1 MDIKKHRTLFLLGGI
16 FIVLVLIYLAL
27 SSYQWDADE
36 ADSGEDSQIQVT
48 DLGELS
54 SFQFTD
60 QSTGTGMSFVKE
72 DGTWYMADDRE
83 IPLDQTYIDAMENTY
98 ASLTATRQID
108 EPDALSDYGLD
119 SPAYTVQATDAD
131 GNTTTFS
138 VGDAADEDYYLTV
151 DSAQAPVYTV
161 TSSAVSVLQYDLDT
175 LVEKDTMPAIGSG
188 NLLTAEFTEN
198 GQTTTYS
205 SDDEEQS
212 ETIAT
217 IAGGYGA
224 MTLTDL
230 ASYHATAEEL
240 TTFGLDEAS
249 RTTVTLTYQESSSD
263 SSDSD
268 SGDSEEEDS
277 GSLTY
282 TLYLGSDSGD
292 GTRYVQVQDS
302 DLVYLVSSDVLNN
315 LLGIGNSTE
324 E

>member
-1 MDIKKHRTLFLLGGI
+1 M
-16 FIVLVLIYLAL
+16 
-27 SSYQWDADE
+27 
-36 ADSGEDSQIQVT
+36 
-48 DLGELS
+48 
-54 SFQFTD
+54 
-60 QSTGTGMSFVKE
+60 
-72 DGTWYMADDRE
+72 
-83 IPLDQTYIDAMENTY
+83 
-98 ASLTATRQID
+98 
-108 EPDALSDYGLD
+108 
-119 SPAYTVQATDAD
+119 
-131 GNTTTFS
+131 
-138 VGDAADEDYYLTV
+138 

-277 GSLTY
+277 GSLRPTPS
-282 TLYLGSDSGD
+282 TWAATR
-292 GTRYVQVQDS
+292 GTAPGTCRCR
-302 DLVYLVSSDVLNN
+302 
-315 LLGIGNSTE
+315 TPTWCTW
-324 E
+324 

>member
-1 MDIKKHRTLFLLGGI
+1 MDIRKHRTLFLLGGI

-36 ADSGEDSQIQVT
+36 ADSGEDSQIQIT

-161 TSSAVSVLQYDLDT
+161 TSSSVSVLQYDLDA

-205 SDDEEQS
+205 SDD
-212 ETIAT
+212 
-217 IAGGYGA
+217 
-224 MTLTDL
+224 
-230 ASYHATAEEL
+230 EEL

>member
-1 MDIKKHRTLFLLGGI
+1 MDIRKHRTLFLLGGI

-36 ADSGEDSQIQVT
+36 ADSGEDSQIQIT

-205 SDDEEQS
+205 SDDEE
-212 ETIAT
+212 
-217 IAGGYGA
+217 
-224 MTLTDL
+224 
-230 ASYHATAEEL
+230 L

>member
-1 MDIKKHRTLFLLGGI
+1 M
-16 FIVLVLIYLAL
+16 
-27 SSYQWDADE
+27 
-36 ADSGEDSQIQVT
+36 
-48 DLGELS
+48 
-54 SFQFTD
+54 
-60 QSTGTGMSFVKE
+60 
-72 DGTWYMADDRE
+72 
-83 IPLDQTYIDAMENTY
+83 
-98 ASLTATRQID
+98 
-108 EPDALSDYGLD
+108 
-119 SPAYTVQATDAD
+119 
-131 GNTTTFS
+131 
-138 VGDAADEDYYLTV
+138 

-212 ETIAT
+212 EIIAT

-268 SGDSEEEDS
+268 SGDNEEEDS

-324 E
+324 K

>member
-1 MDIKKHRTLFLLGGI
+1 MDIRKHRTLFLLGGI
-16 FIVLVLIYLAL
+16 FIILVLIYLAL
-27 SSYQWDADE
+27 SSYQWDAGE

-205 SDDEEQS
+205 
-212 ETIAT
+212 
-217 IAGGYGA
+217 
-224 MTLTDL
+224 
-230 ASYHATAEEL
+230 
-240 TTFGLDEAS
+240 
-249 RTTVTLTYQESSSD
+249 
-263 SSDSD
+263 
-268 SGDSEEEDS
+268 GDSEEEDS